1 MGSAGALPIW
11 NCPRV
16 IFLMTLSDTLLISA
30 HKAVVSER
38 KKILYNFLI
47 WSADSGSSLSISCAL
62 QLDFICCLPAHK
74 WESCIILHLDHRYSS
89 EMCLVPFLNDQWNR
103 DCATETNHSEK
114 QFSSLH
120 FFNFPATPLHS
131 STISSCPQRR
141 LQDKNTSLRYA
152 WLWEVENLSQTQTFY
167 AVRNY
172 PLPAPHLFNI
182 KKEKQILSW
191 QKANKCSS

>member
-141 LQDKNTSLRYA
+141 LQDKNTLHISKICLT
-152 WLWEVENLSQTQTFY
+152 LGSGKPVTDTDLLCCKELSFTNSPSFQYKERET
-167 AVRNY
+167 
-172 PLPAPHLFNI
+172 NI
-182 KKEKQILSW
+182 ALTESK
-191 QKANKCSS
+191 

>member
-38 KKILYNFLI
+38 QKILYNFLI

-62 QLDFICCLPAHK
+62 QLDFICCLPAYK

-141 LQDKNTSLRYA
+141 LQDKNTLHISKICLT
-152 WLWEVENLSQTQTFY
+152 LGSGKPVTDTDLLCCKELSFTSSPSFQYKERET
-167 AVRNY
+167 
-172 PLPAPHLFNI
+172 NI
-182 KKEKQILSW
+182 VLTESK
-191 QKANKCSS
+191 